1 MQAAGATAAG
11 PWNPLHSLDFLD
23 SDLVDPWKCRP
34 LHGSERP
41 DAAECLDT
49 ELLRVA
55 DLEVHLRLE
64 QADTL
69 ASLLDC
75 AGWEQLGFA
84 RLGDYARERPGIS
97 LRSAQ
102 SDAQVARA
110 LRKLPL
116 VREALVDHAASPG
129 HATVARLA

>member
-11 PWNPLHSLDFLD
+11 PWNPLLSLDFLD
-23 SDLVDPWKCRP
+23 PDLVDPWYCRP
-34 LHGSERP
+34 LHGSERAEATEFL
-41 DAAECLDT
+41 DA
-49 ELLRVA
+49 ELLRVVE
-55 DLEVHLRLE
+55 LEVRLRLE
-64 QADTL
+64 QADTRTAL
-69 ASLLDC
+69 QDC

-84 RLGDYARERPGIS
+84 LLGDYARERPGIS

-102 SDAQVARA
+102 SDSQVARA